1 MKNKKSRW
9 LVPLLSIGVCVLVS
23 LLAAWSFLAY
33 NRGRLV
39 CPMDSSYSFQPSD
52 IPMLL
57 ALTLD
62 VFCALT
68 LLTFILRESI
78 FRRRRE
84 SETHRTRQ
92 LNPRLGFLGLF
103 GFCGFLGFLPIS
115 ELSTYTPFV
124 FFLFFGFFGF
134 FYEGRMSN
142 TLMDER
148 FQENV
153 RRAKLDAYKL
163 GIGIVHLL
171 VVANGLIDCSP
182 ELRAS
187 VMLVVLSLTMGLVL
201 FLQEYLLYRYDQ
213 QDAEGV

>member
-1 MKNKKSRW
+1 
-9 LVPLLSIGVCVLVS
+9 
-23 LLAAWSFLAY
+23 
-33 NRGRLV
+33 
-39 CPMDSSYSFQPSD
+39 
-52 IPMLL
+52 MLL

>member
-1 MKNKKSRW
+1 MKKFNWKVTIV
-9 LVPLLSIGVCVLVS
+9 LGVIVVLLMAGAGWYSIACND
-23 LLAAWSFLAY
+23 W
-33 NRGRLV
+33 RLV
-39 CPMDSSYSFQPSD
+39 APMDFAAYEFTPRD
-52 IPMLL
+52 LPMWGALL
-57 ALTLD
+57 LFNLYVIYLGALLIW
-62 VFCALT
+62 A
-68 LLTFILRESI
+68 IIAS
-78 FRRRRE
+78 RRRLVK
-84 SETHRTRQ
+84 TKTTRT
-92 LNPRLGFLGLF
+92 LNPRLGLLGVF
-103 GFCGFLGFLPIS
+103 GFLGFAGFW
-115 ELSTYTPFV
+115 TYTAFHQVYPFV

-163 GIGIVHLL
+163 GIEIVLLL
-171 VVANGLIDCSP
+171 VIANGLIDCSP

>member
-1 MKNKKSRW
+1 
-9 LVPLLSIGVCVLVS
+9 
-23 LLAAWSFLAY
+23 
-33 NRGRLV
+33 
-39 CPMDSSYSFQPSD
+39 
-52 IPMLL
+52 
-57 ALTLD
+57 
-62 VFCALT
+62 
-68 LLTFILRESI
+68 
-78 FRRRRE
+78 
-84 SETHRTRQ
+84 
-92 LNPRLGFLGLF
+92 
-103 GFCGFLGFLPIS
+103 
-115 ELSTYTPFV
+115 
-124 FFLFFGFFGF
+124 
-134 FYEGRMSN
+134 MSN

-171 VVANGLIDCSP
+171 VIANGLIDCSP